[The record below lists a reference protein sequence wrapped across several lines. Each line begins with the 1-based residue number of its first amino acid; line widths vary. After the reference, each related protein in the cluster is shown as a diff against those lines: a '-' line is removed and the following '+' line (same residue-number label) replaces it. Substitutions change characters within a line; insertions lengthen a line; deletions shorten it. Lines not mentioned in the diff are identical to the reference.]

1 MYYSYEDILKISQ
14 ENNIILSHDVLD
26 IIESIK
32 KSIFKDEYFKITTIN
47 KQKDNCG
54 IICKSLNKLSDKNY
68 PKIKEEI
75 FLMIDDIDN
84 ENEIN
89 IISDRIFDIAS
100 SNMFLSSIFS
110 RLYKELIE
118 KNASF
123 YNVFEKNYNN
133 YCNSFNDI
141 NYVSNTINYD
151 EYCNYTKQMDKI
163 KSGFVFF
170 INLMKQDITTPDKI
184 IFLCNELIHKIKKEL
199 EHKENQ
205 EYKEELIKSIYIIIS
220 ESYDYI
226 YKEPLWKN
234 ICDSITFIQ
243 KHPNNTPKIRFK
255 CMDINDFIKKQLN
268 K

>member
-1 MYYSYEDILKISQ
+1 MYYSYEDIVKISQ
-14 ENNIILSHDVLD
+14 ENNIILSDDILE

-32 KSIFKDEYFKITTIN
+32 KSLFKEEYFKITTIN

-75 FLMIDDIDN
+75 FQMIDYIDN
-84 ENEIN
+84 ENDIN
-89 IISDRIFDIAS
+89 FISDRIFDLAS

-118 KNASF
+118 KNYSF

-133 YCNSFNDI
+133 YCDSFNDI
-141 NYVSNTINYD
+141 NYVSTIINYD
-151 EYCNYTKQMDKI
+151 EYCNYIKQMDKI

-170 INLMKQDITTPDKI
+170 INLMKQKITTPDKI
-184 IFLCNELIHKIKKEL
+184 IFLCNTLIQMIKTEL
-199 EHKENQ
+199 EQNENQ
-205 EYKEELIKSIYIIIS
+205 EYKEELIRTIYIIIT

-226 YKEPLWKN
+226 NKEPLWQN
-234 ICDSITFIQ
+234 ICDNIRFIQ
-243 KHPNNTPKIRFK
+243 NHPNKTTKIKFK